1 MFPRHPLK
9 EFRWRFTSRNM
20 GCEAN
25 PILTFEQMSNMFSL
39 VSNIK
44 ACNTSQGIKILFT
57 QCSHKL
63 LLSLLAVVTE
73 QMEILYWEQPNFGN
87 GSQIA
92 NSWVRIGY
100 KYPLYY
106 SQSSVFAEELVS
118 SKAVAF
124 LGQAS
129 SNTTQKWDSS
139 NFDSLIWNSICD
151 WVKVQSTGISP
162 WILDIEFIHAPSNKF
177 LNMFICR

>member
-1 MFPRHPLK
+1 MSNVKDGKIKKKTLK
-9 EFRWRFTSRNM
+9 QTLF
-20 GCEAN
+20 
-25 PILTFEQMSNMFSL
+25 LTFEQMSKLFSL

-73 QMEILYWEQPNFGN
+73 QMKILYWEQPNFEN

-92 NSWVRIGY
+92 TSWVRIGY
-100 KYPLYY
+100 KCPLYY
-106 SQSSVFAEELVS
+106 SQSSVFAERLVS
-118 SKAVAF
+118 SKAVAV

-162 WILDIEFIHAPSNKF
+162 WILDFVLIHAPINIF
-177 LNMFICR
+177 LS